1 MDGGGIRL
9 AKLDARTTSPSRR
22 SPIYH
27 PNLPLHTNHPLPSI
41 TPTLVVRTGPYT
53 NVLDL
58 YLFPSMSHRHSEQL
72 QLYNN
77 TEADLQKTWETVKD
91 VWASTSSAEVAR
103 SFVLAFRVMRLIIE
117 ENGYNAW
124 LASGT
129 PHCHVRRDY
138 YDTPRGIRRKI
149 IVDVDEIT
157 EAATIN

>member
-1 MDGGGIRL
+1 
-9 AKLDARTTSPSRR
+9 
-22 SPIYH
+22 
-27 PNLPLHTNHPLPSI
+27 
-41 TPTLVVRTGPYT
+41 
-53 NVLDL
+53 
-58 YLFPSMSHRHSEQL
+58 
-72 QLYNN
+72 
-77 TEADLQKTWETVKD
+77 
-91 VWASTSSAEVAR
+91 
-103 SFVLAFRVMRLIIE
+103 MRLIIE

>member
-1 MDGGGIRL
+1 
-9 AKLDARTTSPSRR
+9 
-22 SPIYH
+22 
-27 PNLPLHTNHPLPSI
+27 
-41 TPTLVVRTGPYT
+41 
-53 NVLDL
+53 
-58 YLFPSMSHRHSEQL
+58 MSHRHSEQL

-103 SFVLAFRVMRLIIE
+103 SFILAFRVMRLIIE

-138 YDTPRGIRRKI
+138 FDTPLGIRKKVVI
-149 IVDVDEIT
+149 NVDEIT
-157 EAATIN
+157 EAATNI

>member
-1 MDGGGIRL
+1 
-9 AKLDARTTSPSRR
+9 
-22 SPIYH
+22 
-27 PNLPLHTNHPLPSI
+27 
-41 TPTLVVRTGPYT
+41 
-53 NVLDL
+53 
-58 YLFPSMSHRHSEQL
+58 
-72 QLYNN
+72 
-77 TEADLQKTWETVKD
+77 

>member
-1 MDGGGIRL
+1 M
-9 AKLDARTTSPSRR
+9 
-22 SPIYH
+22 
-27 PNLPLHTNHPLPSI
+27 
-41 TPTLVVRTGPYT
+41 
-53 NVLDL
+53 LDL

-91 VWASTSSAEVAR
+91 VWATTSSAEVAR
-103 SFVLAFRVMRLIIE
+103 SFVLAFRVMRLIIQ

-138 YDTPRGIRRKI
+138 FDTPRGIRKKYVI
-149 IVDVDEIT
+149 NVDEIT
-157 EAATIN
+157 EAATNI